1 VSRNILVEHNIKIE
15 QVDGKNVIVIDVP
28 RATRTDKPIFINND
42 VYHGSYRRHGD
53 GDYHCSENEVR
64 NMIRDSSTR
73 AADLVCR
80 LSCPRQ
86 YESRCIVL

>member
-1 VSRNILVEHNIKIE
+1 MFYIICAANTQKE
-15 QVDGKNVIVIDVP
+15 QKNVIVIDVP

-53 GDYHCSENEVR
+53 YHCSENEVR

-73 AADLVCR
+73 AL
-80 LSCPRQ
+80 LT
-86 YESRCIVL
+86 